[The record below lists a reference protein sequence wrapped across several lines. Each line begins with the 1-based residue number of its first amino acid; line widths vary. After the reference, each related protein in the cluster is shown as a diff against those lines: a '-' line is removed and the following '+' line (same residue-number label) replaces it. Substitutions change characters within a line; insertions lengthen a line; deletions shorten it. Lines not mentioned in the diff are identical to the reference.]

1 MHATPPASAPHHV
14 AFIMDGNGRWAKKR
28 LLPRVAGHA
37 SGALQTRK
45 LVKACA
51 ERQIAHVTLYA
62 FSTENWARPAE
73 EVSALM
79 ALFLKYLRNE
89 LPSLISNGV
98 RLRVIGDTTAFSP
111 VLQEAIAHAE
121 ASTAACTRI
130 QVNVCAN
137 YGGRGEL
144 IQAMQ
149 AWMRD
154 HPKAQA
160 EDFSAEALVPYLWT
174 HDIPEPDLLVRTGGE
189 CRLSNFLLWQSA
201 YTELYF
207 TPTLWPDFNEAALDE
222 ALAWYAQRERR
233 FGKTSEQIAQ
243 AQSTAVK

>member
-1 MHATPPASAPHHV
+1 MSATPPPAPRHI

-51 ERQIAHVTLYA
+51 QRGIAYVTLYA
-62 FSTENWARPAE
+62 FSTENWARPAD

-89 LPSLISNGV
+89 LPALIDNGV
-98 RLRVIGDTTAFSP
+98 RLRVIGNTSAFSP

-121 ASTAACTRI
+121 SQTAHGQRI

-137 YGGRGEL
+137 YGGRDEL

-149 AWMRD
+149 AWMAD
-154 HPKAQA
+154 HPGAPAQA
-160 EDFSAEALVPYLWT
+160 LDAQSLSPYLWT
-174 HDIPEPDLLVRTGGE
+174 GDMPEPDLLVRTGGE

-207 TPTLWPDFNEAALDE
+207 TPTLWPDFNDAALDE
-222 ALAWYAQRERR
+222 ALVWYAQRERR
-233 FGKTSEQIAQ
+233 FGKTSEQVAM
-243 AQSTAVK
+243 ATSSVK